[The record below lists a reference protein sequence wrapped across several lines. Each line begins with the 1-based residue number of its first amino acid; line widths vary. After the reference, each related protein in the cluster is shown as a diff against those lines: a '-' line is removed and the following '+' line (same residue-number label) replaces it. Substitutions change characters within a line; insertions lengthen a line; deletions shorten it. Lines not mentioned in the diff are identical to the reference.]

1 MAEGASPPL
10 GAGPDLA
17 PQPSAKAPVL
27 KKPLQFC
34 LHSAR
39 GECQPE
45 ARVVWGLDLPG
56 NVSVVDGSVY
66 GLAHKEF
73 FELLRSQCLPGRRV
87 HQGRPAEFVVAH
99 VPPEGKEGEVSSE
112 EEIEEGGGR
121 RSTYF
126 LLRVRLVTLGPP
138 RK

>member
-1 MAEGASPPL
+1 MYMVLHIKSFLNFFAPNVF
-10 GAGPDLA
+10 PD
-17 PQPSAKAPVL
+17 
-27 KKPLQFC
+27 
-34 LHSAR
+34 
-39 GECQPE
+39 
-45 ARVVWGLDLPG
+45 
-56 NVSVVDGSVY
+56 
-66 GLAHKEF
+66 
-73 FELLRSQCLPGRRV
+73 RRV